1 MIARLDH
8 ELLMLAGGFCRI
20 QAGRWATSIRSRVER
35 SDRPAILIQK
45 GEPMATEPLKWESVA
60 DDTERLPVPGG
71 WLYRVTDRRGIA
83 LCFVPDAKARHL
95 RELSRRRA
103 VAALTEMEE
112 RPLGRRRGK

>member
-8 ELLMLAGGFCRI
+8 EPLMLAGGFCRI
-20 QAGRWATSIRSRVER
+20 QASRWATSIRS
-35 SDRPAILIQK
+35 SDRPRTIIQK

-60 DDTERLPVPGG
+60 EDTERLPVPGG

-103 VAALTEMEE
+103 DAALAEMEE